1 MATCWTV
8 RFAAGPGPGQT
19 EVHEVL
25 KTPLGRLG
33 HAALAL
39 VGKPPAEAVAANLR
53 WLKQVLETGTVTDTD
68 HAVAGKFDR
77 RATGR

>member
-1 MATCWTV
+1 M
-8 RFAAGPGPGQT
+8 
-19 EVHEVL
+19 L

-33 HAALAL
+33 HAALTL
-39 VGKPPAEAVAANLR
+39 VGKPPTEEVAANLR
-53 WLKQVLETGTVTDTD
+53 RLKQVLETGTVTDTD